1 MRKFVSIG
9 VLIGM
14 LLTGCNSSTENDS
27 SDKAEDSESYTVPSK
42 FGSTVTGLFNRYI
55 AVKTPNEGTIHIF
68 SQSGVSVAQLLKA
81 RNTLQF
87 FLTDTMTMDKDVI
100 ADSMANRNAAL
111 FIFDDEDAMEELDNN
126 DEITSDPIFENMQ
139 ALYGSEI
146 FVEGDSNYLA
156 RPLDAL
162 NKRDATFEEVLH
174 IIQAQGIAPAMK
186 NLQARITEQAKLS
199 IENEVWNP
207 SEELLYEWREADEY
221 TDVNVTGT
229 TFSHEYFAAVVEAYY
244 GMWENR
250 GVGMDGYTAYTRDL
264 LPQKDQK
271 GLAIVNAF
279 LPEYIPT
286 MMDIDAS
293 FASGSTFH
301 LSRDKDLSYTAKSQY
316 LTSVRLTGT
325 NDSNIAGNAQDNVLM
340 GNLGNNKI
348 DGKGGVN
355 TYKVNGLKS
364 EFLVA
369 THGSDYLIQDKTS
382 GRNGNDTLTNIQKI
396 KFNDSVLDLTKI

>member
-9 VLIGM
+9 VLIGI
-14 LLTGCNSSTENDS
+14 LLTGCNSSTENGS
-27 SDKAEDSESYTVPSK
+27 SDKTEDSESYTVPSE
-42 FGSTVTGLFNRYI
+42 FGPIVTGLFNRYI
-55 AVKTPNEGTIHIF
+55 AVKTPNDGTIHIF

-87 FLTDTMTMDKDVI
+87 FLTDTMAMDKGVI

-156 RPLDAL
+156 RPSDVF
-162 NKRDATFEEVLH
+162 NKRDATFEEILH
-174 IIQAQGIAPAMK
+174 IIQAQGIAPAMN
-186 NLQARITEQAKLS
+186 NLQTRITEQAKLS
-199 IENEVWNP
+199 IENKVWNP
-207 SEELLYEWREADEY
+207 SAELLDEWSDADEY
-221 TDVNVTGT
+221 TDVDVTGT
-229 TFSHEYFAAVVEAYY
+229 TFSHEYFAAAVEAYY

-264 LPQKDQK
+264 QPQKDQN
-271 GLAIVNAF
+271 GLAIVHEF
-279 LPEYIPT
+279 LPEYITT

-293 FASGSTFH
+293 FAAGRTFH
-301 LSRDKDLSYTAKSQY
+301 LSRDKYLPYTAKSQY

-325 NDSNIAGNAQDNVLM
+325 NDSNIVGNAQDNILM
-340 GNLGNNKI
+340 GNQGDNNI
-348 DGKGGVN
+348 DGKAGRN
-355 TYKVNGLKS
+355 TYKVNGLRADFDV
-364 EFLVA
+364 EH
-369 THGSDYLIQDKTS
+369 HGDGYLIQDRVNA
-382 GRNGNDTLTNIQKI
+382 RNGSDTLTNIQTI
-396 KFNDSVLDLTKI
+396 EFNDIKLNLSKR